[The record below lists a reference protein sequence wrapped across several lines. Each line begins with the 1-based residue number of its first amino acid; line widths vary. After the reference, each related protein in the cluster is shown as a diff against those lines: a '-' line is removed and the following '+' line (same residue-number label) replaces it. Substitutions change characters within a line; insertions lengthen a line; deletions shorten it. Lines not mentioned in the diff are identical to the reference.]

1 MDRIK
6 KLRGSKGKE
15 EREEEG
21 LEDFPTVTKGSE
33 EDDEYSQG
41 HLVGGV
47 KWLQWSKVQGSHQG
61 WECRGYQGP
70 GVAEAMCVDVRI

>member
-15 EREEEG
+15 EKEEG
-21 LEDFPTVTKGSE
+21 LEDFPTVTKRSE

-41 HLVGGV
+41 HLVGGM

-70 GVAEAMCVDVRI
+70 GVAEAMCVDGRI